1 METRVALISMI
12 VQDQESALEI
22 NALLHAYRQY
32 IIGRMGIPYAPK
44 KISIISIA
52 IDAPQDIILSLIH
65 ISFGGQF
72 CHVHKILIPSRSF
85 HLFHVFSASL
95 SLCSS

>member
-12 VQDQESALEI
+12 VKDQESALEI
-22 NALLHAYRQY
+22 NALPHAYRQY

-52 IDAPQDIILSLIH
+52 D
-65 ISFGGQF
+65 
-72 CHVHKILIPSRSF
+72 
-85 HLFHVFSASL
+85 
-95 SLCSS
+95 

>member
-52 IDAPQDIILSLIH
+52 IDAPQDIISALSGML
-65 ISFGGQF
+65 GALRG
-72 CHVHKILIPSRSF
+72 V
-85 HLFHVFSASL
+85 SAKTVYSNVEVAN
-95 SLCSS
+95 

>member
-32 IIGRMGIPYAPK
+32 IIGRDG
-44 KISIISIA
+44 
-52 IDAPQDIILSLIH
+52 DSLRAEEDFNH
-65 ISFGGQF
+65 QY
-72 CHVHKILIPSRSF
+72 RD
-85 HLFHVFSASL
+85 
-95 SLCSS
+95 

>member
-1 METRVALISMI
+1 METRGALISMI

-52 IDAPQDIILSLIH
+52 IDAPQDIISALSGKL
-65 ISFGGQF
+65 GALRG
-72 CHVHKILIPSRSF
+72 V
-85 HLFHVFSASL
+85 SAKTVYSKVEGAN
-95 SLCSS
+95 

>member
-52 IDAPQDIILSLIH
+52 IDAPQDIISALSGKL
-65 ISFGGQF
+65 GVLRG
-72 CHVHKILIPSRSF
+72 V
-85 HLFHVFSASL
+85 SAKTVYSKVEGAN
-95 SLCSS
+95 

>member
-12 VQDQESALEI
+12 VQDQESAFEI

-32 IIGRMGIPYAPK
+32 IIGRIPYAPK

-52 IDAPQDIILSLIH
+52 IDAPQDIISALSGKL
-65 ISFGGQF
+65 GALRG
-72 CHVHKILIPSRSF
+72 V
-85 HLFHVFSASL
+85 SAKTVYSKVEGAN
-95 SLCSS
+95 